1 MTEPESGKWTPE
13 VERRAAS
20 LIQSRS
26 GLNYYKNKRQSVGC
40 QSKRKKKLT
49 GTRTE
54 ELLPLSCFFLFP
66 FFFLFFSFPVKEEV
80 KN

>member
-26 GLNYYKNKRQSVGC
+26 GLNYYKNKRQSVS
-40 QSKRKKKLT
+40 QLSVKKKKKNRNKNR
-49 GTRTE
+49 RTFAP
-54 ELLPLSCFFLFP
+54 LLFFVSL
-66 FFFLFFSFPVKEEV
+66 FFLFFSFPVKEEV
-80 KN
+80 GN

>member
-26 GLNYYKNKRQSVGC
+26 GLNYYKNKRQSVSLVVS
-40 QSKRKKKLT
+40 QKEKKKNRNKNR
-49 GTRTE
+49 RTFAP
-54 ELLPLSCFFLFP
+54 LLFFRFP
-66 FFFLFFSFPVKEEV
+66 FSLFFSFPVKDEV
-80 KN
+80 GN